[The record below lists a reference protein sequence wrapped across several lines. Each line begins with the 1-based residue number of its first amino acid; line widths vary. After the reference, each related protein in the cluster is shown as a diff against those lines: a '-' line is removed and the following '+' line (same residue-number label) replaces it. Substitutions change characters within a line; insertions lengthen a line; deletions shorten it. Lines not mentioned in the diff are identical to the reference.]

1 MKEFILCDQRIR
13 LLDEEGHLLVK
24 GGPGS
29 GKTTISLLKAAKI
42 INSGTLLK
50 GQKILFLSF
59 ARATVS
65 RVLEDAKLLIP
76 KENHHVLEINTYHGF
91 CWSIIKTYGKL
102 IVKHKNIHLLT
113 PPEASSLFFKM
124 EKEERAVAAK
134 KLLEEKG
141 ILSFDLFADLS
152 GKVLSRSK
160 KIRKIFSSAYPYI
173 FVDEFQDTNPEEW
186 LLIKQLGEM
195 SKIIALADPY
205 QRIYDFRGANP
216 KRLLEFAQHFKP
228 ENFDFG
234 DENNRSG
241 DTDIALYG
249 NDILSGENKKR
260 VYNQVKIEKYGYF
273 AEPMAPLKYAIL
285 ASLKRLKKTSPDKKW
300 SIAILVRSK
309 KLTLSASSYLS
320 KASAKLGR
328 INHEVLIDPSGPS
341 LSAVIIASILEP
353 VHEDTKKELIL
364 SILSHIKGRKDKPS
378 LADIEWST
386 ALSNYLESGKIKGS
400 KRLLFIN
407 EVDTILAKRL
417 RLTFSGIPET
427 DWISV
432 RKLFQ
437 ESTHTS
443 LLEIF
448 EDSKY
453 LRLLNKGALLSSRL
467 TESWRLSQNY
477 TGAKNSIKDALLQE
491 HFSMSHRKWEGIFIM
506 TLHKSKG
513 KEFDEVIIWED
524 QYQSIVPYKA
534 NIAAIEQ
541 SKLVLRVGV
550 TRAKMMTT
558 ICTPISSPC
567 ILI

>member
-1 MKEFILCDQRIR
+1 MKEFILCDQRKT
-13 LLDEEGHLLVK
+13 LLEKAGHLLVK

-65 RVLEDAKLLIP
+65 RVLEDAKMLIP
-76 KENHHVLEINTYHGF
+76 KENQHLLEINTYHGF

-102 IVKHKNIHLLT
+102 IVKNNKIQLLT

-124 EKEERAVAAK
+124 EKEERAEAAR

-160 KIRKIFSSAYPYI
+160 KIRGIFSSAYPYI

-186 LLIKQLGEM
+186 LLIKQLGET
-195 SKIIALADPY
+195 STIIALADPY

-216 KRLLEFAQHFKP
+216 KRLLEFVRHFNP

-249 NDILSGENKKR
+249 NDILSGENKR
-260 VYNQVKIEKYGYF
+260 RIYNQVKIERYGYF

-285 ASLKRLKKTSPDKKW
+285 TSLKRLKKTNPDNKW

-328 INHEVLIDPSGPS
+328 ISHEVLIDPSGPS
-341 LSAVIIASILEP
+341 LSAVIIASVLEP
-353 VHEDTKKELIL
+353 VHAGTKNELIL

-386 ALSNYLESGKIKGS
+386 ALSNYLESGKINGS
-400 KRLLFIN
+400 KRQLFIK
-407 EVDTILAKRL
+407 EIDIILAKRIHL
-417 RLTFSGIPET
+417 EFSGVPEN

-432 RKLFQ
+432 RRLFE
-437 ESTHTS
+437 ESTHPS

-477 TGAKNSIKDALLQE
+477 SGAKDSIKDALLQE
-491 HFSMSHRKWEGIFIM
+491 HFSMSHRKWQGIFIM

-534 NIAAIEQ
+534 NTAAIEQ

-550 TRAKMMTT
+550 TRAKKMTT
-558 ICTPISSPC
+558 ICTPVGSPC